1 MKSLNCQLMRL
12 ENWKRAERRQVQ
24 GELRKLAKEER
35 KRQQAAIVEVLKSA
49 QVVTATLTGALHHSL
64 EGSVFDV
71 VVIDEA
77 AQALE
82 AACWGAL
89 LKAPRCVLAGDHLQ
103 LPPTIIS
110 DIAARRGLARTLF
123 ERIQDL
129 YGAGVSQMLNVQ
141 YRMNKAIMQW
151 SSDELYDGHLTA
163 HNSVAEHCLADLLT
177 EAPAAKSKKPAK
189 VPSTNTGCGFEEQQE
204 EEGDSRTNLGEAKA
218 VIAHVERLIAAGI
231 APESIGI
238 ITPYNAQV
246 WNVHLL
252 DWRFQT
258 LALLVDISQPVNT
271 AQNWGQGEGGM
282 VALLKELR
290 PDSVAKALEVSSV
303 DGFQGREKEAIVIS
317 AVRCN
322 AAQQVGFLADRR
334 HEIAEKGLVTVKRVP
349 VVVAHQ
355 RAPDTTH
362 ADFCPLTSSR
372 RMNVAVT
379 RARRHCA
386 IVCDTETLSGGDP
399 FLGRLVSYFE
409 QHGEYISAAE
419 LVSEA

>member
-1 MKSLNCQLMRL
+1 MVACFSHPAKVLDNSLEAHVLRSDNSSLAKDCRKEMKSLNCQLMRL

-189 VPSTNTGCGFEEQQE
+189 VPSTNTGSSVSKPFLPVLLLIDTTGCGFEEQQE

-238 ITPYNAQV
+238 ITPYNAQ
-246 WNVHLL
+246 
-252 DWRFQT
+252 
-258 LALLVDISQPVNT
+258 
-271 AQNWGQGEGGM
+271 

-322 AAQQVGFLADRR
+322 AAQQVGFLADR
-334 HEIAEKGLVTVKRVP
+334 
-349 VVVAHQ
+349 
-355 RAPDTTH
+355 
-362 ADFCPLTSSR
+362 R